1 MRAGRLPEIL
11 FNEDIIVVG
20 ASDSV
25 AHTKEFRST
34 WKLIEFAH
42 KFPFTEVVK
51 ISPLKKDKLMI
62 YVYDATA
69 KALAEKRYEDVL
81 EYADTI
87 ETHTFSDDIEYIESY
102 RKMHMDKFG
111 RYGKLMQH
119 ELPEPNTFANI
130 EEMTVYEAYLKDVE
144 AVFQIETDNQCGA
157 CKQRLIQLKKQEIR
171 NLKKDVIDE
180 ELKDYIAAATRGYEK
195 WLKNRQALI
204 MGSPESGKT
213 RFNNKK

>member
-11 FNEDIIVVG
+11 CNEDIIVVG
-20 ASDSV
+20 ASGNV

-51 ISPLKKDKLMI
+51 ILPLHKDKLMV

-102 RKMHMDKFG
+102 RKMHMDK
-111 RYGKLMQH
+111 
-119 ELPEPNTFANI
+119 
-130 EEMTVYEAYLKDVE
+130 
-144 AVFQIETDNQCGA
+144 
-157 CKQRLIQLKKQEIR
+157 
-171 NLKKDVIDE
+171 
-180 ELKDYIAAATRGYEK
+180 
-195 WLKNRQALI
+195 
-204 MGSPESGKT
+204 
-213 RFNNKK
+213 